1 LVQAN
6 PHGNRSARKRE
17 ASVDAHD
24 STDHGRTLK
33 TVFERLSSRRW
44 RVTISV
50 VQPGGGDVD
59 SAVPM
64 IDLGVFRSKRAATS
78 AATMVL
84 ESWVWEPLET
94 PVLVDSSTV
103 VQPHQAAVSAGS

>member
-1 LVQAN
+1 MQAN
-6 PHGNRSARKRE
+6 LHGNRSAGERE

-24 STDHGRTLK
+24 STDDERTLK

-50 VQPGGGDVD
+50 VQPGGRDVD
-59 SAVPM
+59 TTVPM

-94 PVLVDSSTV
+94 PMLVDSSIA
-103 VQPHQAAVSAGS
+103 VQTHQAAVLTGP